1 MVLTIRSSKWVW
13 FVTDGILLPPIP
25 TRARAKH
32 NGKEMDFFCLTHEGT
47 YISNKLDSTV
57 QILLFN
63 DMRLK
68 AGT

>member
-1 MVLTIRSSKWVW
+1 MGLVRYGWN
-13 FVTDGILLPPIP
+13 ILLPPIP

-32 NGKEMDFFCLTHEGT
+32 NGKEMDFFCLTHE
-47 YISNKLDSTV
+47 YDISNKLDSTV